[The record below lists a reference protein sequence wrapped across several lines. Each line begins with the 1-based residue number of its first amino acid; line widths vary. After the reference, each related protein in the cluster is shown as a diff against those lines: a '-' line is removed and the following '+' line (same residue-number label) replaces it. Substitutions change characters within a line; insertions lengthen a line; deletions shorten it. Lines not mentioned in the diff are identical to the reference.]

1 MRTTIDIHLKAALP
15 AAVQVRAAPFFPT
28 YTVPY
33 AHDQT
38 SYFKS
43 PIGGAILQQYDAF
56 DVYLVVLEIKMRQ
69 PDALPLAI
77 SIETLHRDLHWLYQ
91 IKGRLAVAPSRNG
104 LGRKLELAAGRQVQ
118 VYSPKMQATLHLTE
132 PHTLSVSIAAKA
144 KWLIRHQADKAHP
157 VEKLVSSLRTQADRC
172 VTSLD
177 TAIAPAMP
185 YLAELLSL
193 PKLEGEPMDAAIAQP
208 VSRLVRLAR
217 DPDTAQMQNPDTAFV
232 ATICRQIDNH
242 IKAGHVPSV
251 ASLAIQNGLGTRS
264 LSERYRA
271 SSGHKLQTYIRKSRL
286 TEGLR
291 LLVEK
296 RYTIGEAT
304 LAIGYAEISVFS
316 KQFKKQYGQSPRE
329 YLKTLDR
336 PSE

>member
-77 SIETLHRDLHWLYQ
+77 PIETLHRDLHWLYQ
-91 IKGRLAVAPSRNG
+91 MKGRLIVEPPRDS
-104 LGRKLELAAGRQVQ
+104 LGRKLELAAGRQMQ
-118 VYSPKMQATLHLTE
+118 VYSPEMQATLHLTE
-132 PHTLSVSIAAKA
+132 PHTLCVSIAAKA

-157 VEKLVSSLRTQADRC
+157 VEKLVSSLRKHADRC
-172 VTSLD
+172 ITSQD
-177 TAIAPAMP
+177 TAIIPAMP

-193 PKLEGEPMDAAIAQP
+193 PELDGEPMDAAIARP
-208 VSRLVRLAR
+208 VGHLVRLAR
-217 DPDTAQMQNPDTAFV
+217 SPDTAQVQDPQAAFV
-232 ATICRQIDNH
+232 ETISRQVDNH
-242 IKAGHVPSV
+242 IKAGHIPSV
-251 ASLAIQNGLGTRS
+251 ATIAYQNGLGARS
-264 LSERYRA
+264 LSARYRA
-271 SSGHKLQTYIRKSRL
+271 GSGQKLQTYIMESRL
-286 TEGLR
+286 AEALR
-291 LLVEK
+291 LMVEE
-296 RYTIGEAT
+296 RFTVSEAA
-304 LAIGYAEISVFS
+304 LAIGYAETSVFS
-316 KQFKKQYGQSPRE
+316 KQCKKQYGQSPRE